1 MITTI
6 INNATGNQLRS
17 AVIWTSDHLHV
28 PLDQVTECVA
38 VAYIVRHF
46 EMGALSGWDGF
57 TSHLEG

>member
-6 INNATGNQLRS
+6 LNNATNRQLQG
-17 AVIWTSDHLHV
+17 AVNWTSDHLHV

-38 VAYIVRHF
+38 VAYVVRHF

-57 TSHLEG
+57 TRYLED

>member
-6 INNATGNQLRS
+6 LENATRDQLQS
-17 AVIWTSDHLHV
+17 ALNWTSDHLHV

-38 VAYIVRHF
+38 VACVVRHF

-57 TSHLEG
+57 IANLEG